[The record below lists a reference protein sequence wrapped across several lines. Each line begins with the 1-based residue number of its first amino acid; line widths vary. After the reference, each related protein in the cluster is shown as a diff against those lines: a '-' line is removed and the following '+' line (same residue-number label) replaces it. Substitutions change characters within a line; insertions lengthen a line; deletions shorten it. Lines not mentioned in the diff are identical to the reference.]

1 MGGRGRGFR
10 RGMITPATV
19 VLYSVLILAILIASS
34 TAFRYIGSLY
44 MRERM
49 PMETVILLHRAVVEA
64 CSGGYGS
71 VKVEIF
77 VPPGSRV
84 MFYGSEL
91 TVEGVDMKREE
102 AEGVWVLVSSIR
114 SDPIGVKDVVVQGSA
129 LSLRYSVQLN
139 DAERPVSFEGKV
151 VVPSGLWSVTLVCKT
166 FDSVSVRISPS
177 G

>member
-1 MGGRGRGFR
+1 MGGGGRGFR
-10 RGMITPATV
+10 RGMITSATV

-34 TAFRYIGSLY
+34 TAFRYLGSLY
-44 MRERM
+44 MREKL

-64 CSGGYGS
+64 CSSGYGS

-84 MFYGSEL
+84 IFYGSEL

-102 AEGVWVLVSSIR
+102 AEGIWVLVNSIR
-114 SDPIGVKDVVVQGSA
+114 SDPISVKDVVVQGNA
-129 LSLRYSVQLN
+129 LSLRYRVKLN